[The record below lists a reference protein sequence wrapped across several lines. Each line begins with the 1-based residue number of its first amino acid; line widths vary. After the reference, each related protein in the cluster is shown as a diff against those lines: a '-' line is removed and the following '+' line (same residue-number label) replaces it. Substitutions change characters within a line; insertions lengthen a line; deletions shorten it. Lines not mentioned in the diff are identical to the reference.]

1 MSELDRIRDQFRDD
15 STDIEAATD
24 DTLDDTEL
32 DDLLTRV
39 DVAPSEITIELLLD
53 QAPEMAVPRHWLSD
67 WATRWAIVSATLD
80 SNTPELGALLRQART
95 AANVR
100 QHEAAAVLEWDP
112 TAYERL
118 EDGRAPGSL
127 TNATPDSVGRLAA
140 LLNINPALLVSAA
153 SKAVVSASGLGYG
166 HRPRAR
172 PDDAVSMENRRR
184 DRERLNEWA
193 KGVLAPWR

>member
-100 QHEAAAVLEWDP
+100 QHEAAAVLEWIDSLRAIGGRP
-112 TAYERL
+112 GARIV
-118 EDGRAPGSL
+118 DQRDSRFRRAPGRAPQHQSS
-127 TNATPDSVGRLAA
+127 ATCVGR
-140 LLNINPALLVSAA
+140 VEGC
-153 SKAVVSASGLGYG
+153 GL
-166 HRPRAR
+166 RQRAR
-172 PDDAVSMENRRR
+172 SWPPPSGAT
-184 DRERLNEWA
+184 
-193 KGVLAPWR
+193 